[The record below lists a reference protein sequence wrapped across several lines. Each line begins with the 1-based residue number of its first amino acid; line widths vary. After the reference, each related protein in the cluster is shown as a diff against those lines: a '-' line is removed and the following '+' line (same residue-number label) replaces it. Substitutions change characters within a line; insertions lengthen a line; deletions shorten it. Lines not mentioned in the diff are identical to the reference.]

1 MEEQNRINLTP
12 RQTPSEHIMLT
23 KEPRREEIKPP
34 MRMPS
39 PKEQRRPRKQ
49 PHPKRAAQIEEEM
62 RGEEQ
67 QKYHKST
74 SSQVRI
80 GSLENLSQD
89 VEELPSLPQPFVA
102 EQRQTLT
109 DELDKIKPQIENQ
122 PVVHSPPRTRI
133 RDPQ

>member
-1 MEEQNRINLTP
+1 
-12 RQTPSEHIMLT
+12 
-23 KEPRREEIKPP
+23 
-34 MRMPS
+34 MRTPS

-49 PHPKRAAQIEEEM
+49 PHPKRAVPIEEEM

-80 GSLENLSQD
+80 GSLENLSQN

-102 EQRQTLT
+102 EQRQILT
-109 DELDKIKPQIENQ
+109 DELVKIKPQMENQ

-133 RDPQ
+133 KESPTI